1 MDSFAMFNQADE
13 MIETP
18 DFDAVAAE
26 VGDELWGNDEY
37 YFTLDMTDCE
47 IPAEAEIVYCGKSSE
62 WAEEMKSRRDEVGGE
77 CIVLKESEIP
87 IAERAVLFRREIEF
101 IQNNFSIY
109 GEE

>member
-13 MIETP
+13 MTETP
-18 DFDAVAAE
+18 DFATIAAE

-37 YFTLDMTDCE
+37 YFTLDMIDCE
-47 IPAEAEIVYCGKSSE
+47 IPAEAEIVYCGKSAKL
-62 WAEEMKSRRDEVGGE
+62 AEVMKLSRDEVGGE

-87 IAERAVLFRREIEF
+87 IAERAVLFRREIDF